1 MSDDRSADT
10 HDHAGDDVRAA
21 RERERTTDAVDRE
34 ATSSA
39 RKREAQD
46 GVPSDEQ
53 RADAGP
59 GPATG
64 EGSGGDGD
72 DESGDG
78 GGGRS
83 GRIAFWLSAL
93 FGLALA
99 VGAAAFVTG
108 RAPFFEDVMRVRPT
122 IEGGGVGADW
132 VVGNTGPILEAAI
145 TLVHLADVVMG
156 IFILLMVFIHWAAF
170 RRLATR
176 MRPPAGS
183 SRARES
189 AAATDGG
196 EPNAVRRTPE
206 DGESFGSERSAGP
219 RSSSDRRS
227 DVGEPNAAR
236 RTPED
241 GKSGDGGGDHR

>member
-34 ATSSA
+34 AASSA
-39 RKREAQD
+39 RKREAQA

-53 RADAGP
+53 RADAGS
-59 GPATG
+59 GSATG

-72 DESGDG
+72 DGSGDG

-99 VGAAAFVTG
+99 VGAAALVIG
-108 RAPFFEDVMRVRPT
+108 RAPFFENVMRVRPT

-183 SRARES
+183 SRAGES
-189 AAATDGG
+189 ATATDGG
-196 EPNAVRRTPE
+196 
-206 DGESFGSERSAGP
+206 ERSAGP
-219 RSSSDRRS
+219 RSSSDLRS
-227 DVGEPNAAR
+227 DVGEPSEAR

>member
-21 RERERTTDAVDRE
+21 SERERTTDAVDRE
-34 ATSSA
+34 AASSA

-64 EGSGGDGD
+64 EGSGGDGSD
-72 DESGDG
+72 GSGDDG
-78 GGGRS
+78 GGWS
-83 GRIAFWLSAL
+83 GRLAFLFSAL
-93 FGLALA
+93 FGLGLA
-99 VGAAAFVTG
+99 VGAVALVTG

-183 SRARES
+183 SRAGES

-196 EPNAVRRTPE
+196 
-206 DGESFGSERSAGP
+206 ERSAGP

-227 DVGEPNAAR
+227 DGGVPETTDNGSSDRTAASR
-236 RTPED
+236 D
-241 GKSGDGGGDHR
+241 GSADDSADPDGGDRR

>member
-10 HDHAGDDVRAA
+10 YDHEGDDVRASGG
-21 RERERTTDAVDRE
+21 RERTTDAVDRTDRE
-34 ATSSA
+34 AASSA
-39 RKREAQD
+39 REREAQD

-64 EGSGGDGD
+64 EGGGGDGTD
-72 DESGDG
+72 GSGDD
-78 GGGRS
+78 GGRS

-99 VGAAAFVTG
+99 VGAVALVSG

-122 IEGGGVGADW
+122 VEGGGVGADW
-132 VVGNTGPILEAAI
+132 IVGNTEPVLEAAI

-183 SRARES
+183 RRASES

-196 EPNAVRRTPE
+196 EPNAAR
-206 DGESFGSERSAGP
+206 
-219 RSSSDRRS
+219 RSSSEGRS
-227 DVGEPNAAR
+227 EGGVSEPSGVGGSEPAA
-236 RTPED
+236 D
-241 GKSGDGGGDHR
+241 GGSSSDTTDDSTDSDGGDHR